1 MDQDKNSQI
10 PAKPPANTYP
20 NTSTP
25 ATEADPA
32 AAFPKRA
39 YHVPW
44 SKIAALGIAVELI
57 AGALCMCMLYLLFV
71 GKLGIETTN
80 LTLVSI
86 YILSGMIAWAGIYA
100 SLKQWAV
107 DYPFIIALLTLAF
120 ANIVYRTLIQHDIA
134 LFSMGSPLGEAGTI
148 VAYLLIGPTLLL
160 LLTFLTNKLPGRKL
174 VMSLLTALAI
184 GATIVIYT

>member
-86 YILSGMIAWAGIYA
+86 YILS
-100 SLKQWAV
+100 
-107 DYPFIIALLTLAF
+107 
-120 ANIVYRTLIQHDIA
+120 
-134 LFSMGSPLGEAGTI
+134 
-148 VAYLLIGPTLLL
+148 
-160 LLTFLTNKLPGRKL
+160 
-174 VMSLLTALAI
+174 AI
-184 GATIVIYT
+184 